1 MAEDTVLGPFTDCS
15 FALQFASKMDSI
27 SILGEALSIF
37 LIN

>member
-15 FALQFASKMDSI
+15 FALASKMDSI